1 MKPIYKEFQDDEQ
14 VVGAVQELK
23 TSGVHEDDIYVITHD
38 DGRTKRV
45 ADNADANT
53 VGVGDVGLDTY
64 VKNVFRSQGDELRAQ
79 FEELGFPPH
88 EAEQLEEKLDHG
100 KIILVVKGTT
110 TTTSTTF

>member
-1 MKPIYKEFQDDEQ
+1 MKPTYKEFQNDEQ

-23 TSGVHEDDIYVITHD
+23 AQGVHENDIYVITHD
-38 DGRTKRV
+38 DDRTKRV

-64 VKNVFRSQGDELRAQ
+64 VKNVFRSKGDELRAQ
-79 FEELGFPPH
+79 FQELGFTSG

-100 KIILVVKGTT
+100 KVILVVKDATAS
-110 TTTSTTF
+110 STF

>member
-1 MKPIYKEFQDDEQ
+1 MKPTYKEFQNDEQ

-23 TSGVHEDDIYVITHD
+23 AQGVHENDLYVITHD
-38 DGRTKRV
+38 DDRTKRV

-64 VKNVFRSQGDELRAQ
+64 VKNVFRSKGDELRAQ
-79 FEELGFPPH
+79 FQELGFTSG

-100 KIILVVKGTT
+100 KVILVVKDATAS
-110 TTTSTTF
+110 STF

>member
-1 MKPIYKEFQDDEQ
+1 MKPTYKEFQNDEQ

-23 TSGVHEDDIYVITHD
+23 AQGVHENDIYVITHD
-38 DGRTKRV
+38 DERTKRV

-64 VKNVFRSQGDELRAQ
+64 VKNVFRSKGDELRAQ
-79 FEELGFPPH
+79 FEELGFTSG

-100 KIILVVKGTT
+100 KVILVVKDATAS
-110 TTTSTTF
+110 STF

>member
-1 MKPIYKEFQDDEQ
+1 MKPTYKEFQNDEQ

-23 TSGVHEDDIYVITHD
+23 TRGVHENDIYVITHD
-38 DGRTKRV
+38 DDRTKRV

-64 VKNVFRSQGDELRAQ
+64 VKNVFRSKGDELRAQ
-79 FEELGFPPH
+79 FEDLGFTPG

-100 KIILVVKGTT
+100 KVILVVKDATA
-110 TTTSTTF
+110 SNTF

>member
-1 MKPIYKEFQDDEQ
+1 MKPTYKEFQNDEQ

-23 TSGVHEDDIYVITHD
+23 TRGVHENDIFVITHD
-38 DGRTKRV
+38 DDRTKRV

-64 VKNVFRSQGDELRAQ
+64 VKNVFRSKGDELRAQ
-79 FEELGFPPH
+79 FEELGFTSG

-100 KIILVVKGTT
+100 KVILVVKDATA
-110 TTTSTTF
+110 SHTF

>member
-1 MKPIYKEFQDDEQ
+1 MKPTYKEFQNDEQ

-23 TSGVHEDDIYVITHD
+23 AQGVHENDIFVITHD
-38 DGRTKRV
+38 EDRTKRV

-64 VKNVFRSQGDELRAQ
+64 VKNVFRSKGDELRAQ
-79 FEELGFPPH
+79 FEELGFTSG

-100 KIILVVKGTT
+100 KVILVVKDATAS
-110 TTTSTTF
+110 STF

>member
-1 MKPIYKEFQDDEQ
+1 MKPTYKEFQNDEQ

-23 TSGVHEDDIYVITHD
+23 AQGVHENDIYVITHD
-38 DGRTKRV
+38 DDRTKRV

-64 VKNVFRSQGDELRAQ
+64 VKNVFRSKGDELRAQ
-79 FEELGFPPH
+79 FEELGFTSG

-100 KIILVVKGTT
+100 KVILVVKDATAS
-110 TTTSTTF
+110 STF